1 MQSDLVDDFRSELR
15 PRLYEVLKYLGDQ
28 SDPMAFSWYVDLM
41 AQLDSATCEEDL
53 LMFSVELSKAA
64 FLGFQ
69 YDETAWR
76 LIDDLLAHA
85 QQLAHTLS
93 AAGSDYH

>member
-1 MQSDLVDDFRSELR
+1 
-15 PRLYEVLKYLGDQ
+15 
-28 SDPMAFSWYVDLM
+28 MAFSWYVELM
-41 AQLDSATCEEDL
+41 TQLDDAQSEEDL

-69 YDETAWR
+69 YDETAWQ

-93 AAGSDYH
+93 AAGNDYH